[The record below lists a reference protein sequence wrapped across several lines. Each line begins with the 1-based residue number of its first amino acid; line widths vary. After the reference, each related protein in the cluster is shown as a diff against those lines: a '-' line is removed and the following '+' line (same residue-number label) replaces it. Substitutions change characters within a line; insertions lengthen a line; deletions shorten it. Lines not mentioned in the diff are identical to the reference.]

1 MVEYICEECG
11 KKCVSK
17 YASHVR
23 RFCSHKCAN
32 ENRWKNHIPKMIV
45 IECQNCGQKFE
56 VKSSDSR
63 LSREGIKYC
72 SKKCMGEAS
81 RTGSFIEC
89 KYCKKE
95 FYSTRNEF
103 CSPECASKYKV
114 EHYKHKTYFE
124 NGYVVEFHNGY
135 NKKGNVKQHRR
146 IMEDFLGRKL
156 SENEVVHHI
165 NGDKTDNRIENLQV
179 MTRSEHSSLHRR
191 MEKEARSQI

>member
-1 MVEYICEECG
+1 
-11 KKCVSK
+11 
-17 YASHVR
+17 
-23 RFCSHKCAN
+23 
-32 ENRWKNHIPKMIV
+32 MIV

-81 RTGSFIEC
+81 RTGNFIKC

-95 FYSTRNEF
+95 FYSTRHEF
-103 CSPECASKYKV
+103 CSPECVSKYKV
-114 EHYKHKTYFE
+114 EHYEHKTYFE
-124 NGYVVEFHNGY
+124 NGYIVEFHNGY

-191 MEKEARSQI
+191 MEKEARGQI